1 MKGCFVYINQKL
13 MKHRI
18 HEESATTK
26 GLLSNNRQKEDL
38 RMFKRLWPKPIA
50 KLLAVIYAKSYSS
63 NHKK

>member
-1 MKGCFVYINQKL
+1 MKTQLQRRDY
-13 MKHRI
+13 RI
-18 HEESATTK
+18 ITDK
-26 GLLSNNRQKEDL
+26 KEDL